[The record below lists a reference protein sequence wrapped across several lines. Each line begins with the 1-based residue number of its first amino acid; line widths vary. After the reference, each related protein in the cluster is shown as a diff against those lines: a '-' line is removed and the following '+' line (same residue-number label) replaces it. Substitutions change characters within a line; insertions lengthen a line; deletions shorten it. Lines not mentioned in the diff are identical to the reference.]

1 MNKSLLFA
9 SLTVAMLAAC
19 GKQAPAPAPAPAP
32 AAAPAPAPAMEEKK
46 DAGGDMKKDAG
57 GDMKKDEEKKQ

>member
-32 AAAPAPAPAMEEKK
+32 AAAPAPAPAPAMEEKK
-46 DAGGDMKKDAG
+46 DGAM
-57 GDMKKDEEKKQ
+57 DMKKDEEKKQ